1 MEIYVHFF
9 LLYFSSVF
17 NQAYSE
23 PTLIYTNSIYAYV
36 HKKIINM
43 YYISSTHFDIHIEE
57 WKKRFPH
64 NDSTISLKMALHF
77 ELLDAYASSFLN
89 SYAPSSHQ
97 TKLYFAVLYLNLQ
110 KFGQTFQGSLQL
122 FLLKFKI
129 STAICHL
136 SVVRGDHT
144 FLLACKTTIALL
156 IKWVFW
162 NRFPV
167 VQEICAHVEHRI
179 NQINLSQEHTFLSI
193 YNFTALQYRTVHA
206 QSALWTILALK
217 MKNYS

>member
-17 NQAYSE
+17 NQAYSV

-129 STAICHL
+129 SMDCNLPFKCCQGWSHIFASMQNNDSIAHKM
-136 SVVRGDHT
+136 S
-144 FLLACKTTIALL
+144 FLKPFSRRTG
-156 IKWVFW
+156 
-162 NRFPV
+162 
-167 VQEICAHVEHRI
+167 
-179 NQINLSQEHTFLSI
+179 NLCSC
-193 YNFTALQYRTVHA
+193 RT
-206 QSALWTILALK
+206 
-217 MKNYS
+217 